1 VFNTFDLQTLIAI
14 EAKPCIPITK
24 TKQTPKAEENFD
36 TQIDNRAVSKSHVT
50 PTGNY
55 HADQNNPIT
64 IALRRD
70 HTSGTYS
77 SHTEGIC
84 IASPRIHPS
93 VSEAEQ
99 HCLFT
104 ETLRTPDPTPL
115 ERKE

>member
-14 EAKPCIPITK
+14 EAMPYVLITV
-24 TKQTPKAEENFD
+24 TKQTPKAEGNFD
-36 TQIDNRAVSKSHVT
+36 TQIDNTAVSKIYNT

-55 HADQNNPIT
+55 HADKNSPM
-64 IALRRD
+64 LRRD
-70 HTSGTYS
+70 HTSGTHS